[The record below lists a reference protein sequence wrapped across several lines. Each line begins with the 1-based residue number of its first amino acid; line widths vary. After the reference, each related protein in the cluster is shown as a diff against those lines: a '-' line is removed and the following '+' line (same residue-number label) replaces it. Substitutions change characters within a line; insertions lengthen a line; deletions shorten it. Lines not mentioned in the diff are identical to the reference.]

1 MAPKW
6 GNGYGRKGAALTGL
20 GPGGEAV
27 KAYTAGSKVELTLA
41 REDGA
46 PTTVVV
52 TRKKYALV
60 PVVGLSK
67 FANPVDP

>member
-1 MAPKW
+1 
-6 GNGYGRKGAALTGL
+6 
-20 GPGGEAV
+20 V
-27 KAYTAGSKVELTLA
+27 KKLFQSLPFKCNLQRYTAGSKVELTLA